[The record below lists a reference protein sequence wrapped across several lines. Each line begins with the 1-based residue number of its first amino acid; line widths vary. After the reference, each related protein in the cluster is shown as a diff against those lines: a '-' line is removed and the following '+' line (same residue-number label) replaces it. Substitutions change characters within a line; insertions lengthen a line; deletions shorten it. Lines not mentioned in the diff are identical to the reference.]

1 VRSSYEA
8 FASTD
13 CTLAVAAGLVEASG
27 VAKAAGTAVREDARS
42 ERAPADAMRE
52 RAAAERPAVWNI
64 FIFMPV
70 FELTVNGAVPARGG
84 TR

>member
-1 VRSSYEA
+1 VRFSYEV
-8 FASTD
+8 FASTG
-13 CTLAVAAGLVEASG
+13 CALAVAAGLVEASG
-27 VAKAAGTAVREDARS
+27 VAKAAGTAVREDARR

-70 FELTVNGAVPARGG
+70 FELIVNGVVPAHGR
-84 TR
+84 TA